1 MTERGSTTAEPIRV
15 ELTDDEREVLLQGL
29 GQWGG
34 PADLSDPMAVAMGF
48 ASRADFSVAARRL
61 SALLGRPRRR
71 SVLRAAARLHP
82 DARTVGATVSPDNA
96 ASLAFVESYGFF
108 ENGGQWDDEDCREMI
123 FETSAWAMATFFV
136 AVCCR
141 SDPGRD
147 EFRCLN
153 ARGRC
158 SAWRC

>member
-61 SALLGRPRRR
+61 SALLEEEAALTRVEWRQ
-71 SVLRAAARLHP
+71 VLLATEIVFVS
-82 DARTVGATVSPDNA
+82 DVVGAGWEWPTVTGLDDDFTLRILRGLQQRLPA
-96 ASLAFVESYGFF
+96 LLAS
-108 ENGGQWDDEDCREMI
+108 
-123 FETSAWAMATFFV
+123 
-136 AVCCR
+136 
-141 SDPGRD
+141 
-147 EFRCLN
+147 
-153 ARGRC
+153 
-158 SAWRC
+158 